1 MSNDTTVQAE
11 PELVEERDSRVRAH
25 LGSHA
30 GTVAIA
36 GFLVALMVTFFIAS
50 PDFLTTNNMLNMLR
64 QTAPTLV
71 AAVAMT
77 FVITSAGIDLSV
89 GSNVAVTG
97 SAMAIL
103 ISDGVNPGLALVAV
117 IALGAV
123 LGGINGWFVA
133 YQGIFAFIVTLA
145 GLYAL
150 RGVALAI
157 TDGYSISIPD
167 SWILRLGQGRVAGVP
182 MPVIVAAVAAL
193 FGWFLFTKTP
203 FGRYVTALGSNK
215 ESLRRT
221 GVNIRRVTFMVY
233 VLSGTFAAIAGVLI
247 AARLASGSSNTGMFF
262 ELEVITAV
270 VLGGT
275 NLFGGRGTIVGT
287 VLGALVL
294 GVILNG
300 LVLLGVSPFYVQVVT
315 GVILLAAVTANAH
328 IDKRFTN
335 LKP

>member
-1 MSNDTTVQAE
+1 MSNVSV
-11 PELVEERDSRVRAH
+11 PEQVKPSTSQGLRLRTR

-36 GFLVALMVTFFIAS
+36 VFLLVLIIVFFIAT
-50 PDFLTTNNMLNMLR
+50 PDFLTTSNMLNMLR

-71 AAVAMT
+71 VAVAMT
-77 FVITSAGIDLSV
+77 FVITTGGIDLSV

-103 ISDGVNPGLALVAV
+103 ISHGWNPTLALIAV
-117 IALGAV
+117 IVLGAV
-123 LGGINGWFVA
+123 LGAVMGWFVA

-150 RGVALAI
+150 RGVALAM
-157 TDGYSISIPD
+157 TNGYSIAIPQTWVL
-167 SWILRLGQGRVAGVP
+167 SLGQGRVLGIP
-182 MPVIVAAVAAL
+182 TPVIIAAFAAL
-193 FGWFLFTKTP
+193 LGWFLFAKTP

-221 GVNIRRVTFMVY
+221 GVNIKFVTFMVY
-233 VLSGTFAAIAGVLI
+233 VLSGMFAAVAGVMI
-247 AARLASGSSNTGMFF
+247 AARLASGSSNAGTFF

-275 NLFGGRGTIVGT
+275 NLFGGRGSIVGT
-287 VLGALVL
+287 ILGSLVL

-315 GVILLAAVTANAH
+315 GAILLAAVTANAQ
-328 IDKRFTN
+328 IDKRFTI